1 MMANPKSTSLAK
13 ARVLVIAD
21 DLNFV
26 ADEIVALAGR
36 AKDPAAGLLY
46 GGYALGFLTMALF
59 AAVPRE

>member
-1 MMANPKSTSLAK
+1 MMANPKPTSLAK
-13 ARVLVIAD
+13 SEGTGLAD
-21 DLNFV
+21 DLHFV